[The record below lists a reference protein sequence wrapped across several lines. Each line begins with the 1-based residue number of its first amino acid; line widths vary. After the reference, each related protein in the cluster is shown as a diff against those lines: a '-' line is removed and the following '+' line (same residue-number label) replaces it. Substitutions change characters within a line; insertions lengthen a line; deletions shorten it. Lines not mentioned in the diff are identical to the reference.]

1 MGLQEELVE
10 FKRESEDDKGKL
22 CASQLLLLRDCSCL
36 ETGDQEAR
44 QSGGW
49 CPNAYHCKPDIEIK
63 ADFAAVVKDKMKKV
77 PVEAKV
83 ALLSVW
89 RSCLTSAETCSR
101 EAENVRVGANH
112 AHE

>member
-1 MGLQEELVE
+1 MTKV
-10 FKRESEDDKGKL
+10 S
-22 CASQLLLLRDCSCL
+22 CVHPSCSGTAVVLKL
-36 ETGDQEAR
+36 ETKKPVKVEVGVRMHTTA
-44 QSGGW
+44 S
-49 CPNAYHCKPDIEIK
+49 PDIEIK